1 LTCDDIL
8 WDISRQTLYGRKGIS
23 NTFLEKG
30 GGLMERKYKENEAG
44 FGMQKFYAAAPEMLP
59 EKKVFINNQNKAM
72 FLCPAC
78 EKSRSLN
85 VPGYKNI
92 GEVIRITYRCA
103 CGASYDL
110 LLERRRFLRKDVNLP
125 GVYYILGEDKVKGS
139 MTVKNLS
146 RAGLRLELK
155 GEKQLKIGDKLLIGF
170 YLDNNSKTVVKK
182 KVVVRNMFGTHIG
195 AEFCAGKVGSN
206 SDKDSDSAIRSYML
220 R

>member
-1 LTCDDIL
+1 MMEKKHIENR
-8 WDISRQTLYGRKGIS
+8 SPVKGQTPRS
-23 NTFLEKG
+23 DTA
-30 GGLMERKYKENEAG
+30 ER
-44 FGMQKFYAAAPEMLP
+44 LP

-85 VPGYKNI
+85 VPGYRNI

-103 CGASYDL
+103 CGSSYDL

-155 GEKQLKIGDKLLIGF
+155 DEKHLKIGDKLLIGF
-170 YLDNNSKTVVKK
+170 CLDNNSKTVVKK
-182 KVVVRNMFGTHIG
+182 KVVVRNMFGAYVG
-195 AEFCAGKVGSN
+195 AEFCAGKAGSAF
-206 SDKDSDSAIRSYML
+206 DKDSDSAIRSYML

>member
-1 LTCDDIL
+1 MEKKHIENKV
-8 WDISRQTLYGRKGIS
+8 RVKGQTPCS
-23 NTFLEKG
+23 DTA
-30 GGLMERKYKENEAG
+30 ER
-44 FGMQKFYAAAPEMLP
+44 LP

-85 VPGYKNI
+85 VPGYRNV

-103 CGASYDL
+103 CGSSYDL
-110 LLERRRFLRKDVNLP
+110 LLERRKFFRKDVNLP
-125 GVYYILGEDKVKGS
+125 GVYYILGADKVKGS

-155 GEKQLKIGDKLLIGF
+155 GEKHLKIGDKLLIGF
-170 YLDNNSKTVVKK
+170 CLDNNGKTVVKK

-195 AEFCAGKVGSN
+195 AEFCAGKAGST
-206 SDKDSDSAIRSYML
+206 SDKDSDSAIRSYIML